1 MNRFVDTHAHLYDE
15 RFESDRDAVV
25 ARAVEAGVEA
35 LVAVGICR
43 ASSIQSVALAHR
55 YPAVWASV
63 GIHPNDANL
72 STLADWDEIV
82 RLSGDPRVVAIGETG
97 LDRHWHRCP
106 FPIQQEWFARHLELG
121 RQRDRAVV
129 IHAREADADI
139 LLMLR
144 EAFAQHGPIR
154 AVLHSFT
161 GSAATAAEAIAMGL
175 HVSIAGMVTFPSAQ
189 NVRDMAATIP
199 LDRLLIETDCPYL
212 APQAHRGRRCEPAH
226 VVHTATKLAEIHG
239 VTLEQLSQITTRNA
253 RMLFGL
259 PD

>member
-1 MNRFVDTHAHLYDE
+1 
-15 RFESDRDAVV
+15 
-25 ARAVEAGVEA
+25 
-35 LVAVGICR
+35 
-43 ASSIQSVALAHR
+43 
-55 YPAVWASV
+55 
-63 GIHPNDANL
+63 
-72 STLADWDEIV
+72 
-82 RLSGDPRVVAIGETG
+82 
-97 LDRHWHRCP
+97 
-106 FPIQQEWFARHLELG
+106 
-121 RQRDRAVV
+121 
-129 IHAREADADI
+129 
-139 LLMLR
+139 MLR

-189 NVRDMAATIP
+189 NVHDMAATIP

-239 VTLEQLSQITTRNA
+239 VTLEQFSQITTRNA